1 MEAKAKKML
10 GVIGGMGP
18 QATQLFMQGVL
29 DKTDASCDQEH
40 IPMLIYNHTTMPD
53 RTACILSGREDEVFA
68 LLEQDAQML
77 ERAGCQAI
85 AIPCNTSHYFADR
98 LQKSIGIP
106 LINMVRETVEYVAFH
121 NKGIRRLAVLATDG
135 TVRTGVYQREC
146 EKFGIQCYT
155 PTPQTQQLVMDII
168 YKEIKQ
174 GKLGSYATFVRID
187 RELKAAGCEAAILAC
202 TELSCFKEQHRL
214 SNFYI
219 DAMDVL
225 VDRCVA
231 FCEGRED

>member
-1 MEAKAKKML
+1 MAAKKML

-18 QATQLFMQGVL
+18 QATQLFMQGIL

-53 RTACILSGREDEVFA
+53 RTAYILSGRENEVYDK
-68 LLEQDAQML
+68 LLADAKML
-77 ERAGCQAI
+77 QAAGCQAV

-98 LQKSIGIP
+98 LQSQLEIP
-106 LINMVRETVEYVAFH
+106 LINMVRETVQYVAFH
-121 NKGIRRLAVLATDG
+121 NRGIEKLAVLATDG
-135 TVRTGVYQREC
+135 TVRTGVYQKEC
-146 EKFGIQCYT
+146 DRFGIQCYT
-155 PTPQTQQLVMDII
+155 PTPATQKLVMEII
-168 YKEIKQ
+168 YDEIKK
-174 GKLGSYATFVRID
+174 GKLGSYSTFVKID
-187 RELKAAGCEAAILAC
+187 RELKREGCEAAILAC

-225 VDRCVA
+225 VEKCVE
-231 FCEGRED
+231 FCEESEE